1 MEDEDLSAADIA
13 KGVKMAHGHIT
24 SISVLR
30 DYRKLGI
37 ATKLMRACQNA
48 MATVYGAKYC
58 SLHVRVT
65 NRAALTLYRDVL
77 KYEITSV
84 ADQYYADKED
94 AYDMKLWFDKVAR
107 ENYMRKGGK
116 VLPIPG
122 AKSAVEEEKKDP
134 SATTSDSTA
143 NVAESVA
150 ADSHAAAAG

>member
-13 KGVKMAHGHIT
+13 KGVKMPHGHIT

-77 KYEITSV
+77 QYEITSV

-107 ENYMRKGGK
+107 ENFLRKGGK
-116 VLPIPG
+116 ILPITGP
-122 AKSAVEEEKKDP
+122 KSTEEEKKDA

-143 NVAESVA
+143 NKIETLPAETQ
-150 ADSHAAAAG
+150 AAAAG